1 MSQFLTSGGQS
12 TGVSASASVL
22 PMSKFLEHGISHPPA
37 YMPHK
42 RPILINHLSTT
53 LLLLNSSLQRH
64 FMVSIALRNYSEE
77 VGREARI
84 LVILVEELLTILH
97 TSQ

>member
-1 MSQFLTSGGQS
+1 MQERQRRSSLSLHFSSDYEMKLT
-12 TGVSASASVL
+12 
-22 PMSKFLEHGISHPPA
+22 KFLGHNISHLFA
-37 YMPHK
+37 CKPHK
-42 RPILINHLSTT
+42 HPILINHLSTT

-64 FMVSIALRNYSEE
+64 FMVSIALRNYPEE